1 MDLQSKDEPA
11 RLVAPRPGR
20 LMDGSCSRRLALHGS
35 GGSIHSNFQKIV
47 WIIRADYTG
56 DEIIITIKIRPC
68 LIAREIW
75 DGGKLWL
82 RID

>member
-35 GGSIHSNFQKIV
+35 RRFDSFEFPKDRV
-47 WIIRADYTG
+47 DYTG
-56 DEIIITIKIRPC
+56 GLYGRRNNHHD
-68 LIAREIW
+68 
-75 DGGKLWL
+75 
-82 RID
+82 

>member
-35 GGSIHSNFQKIV
+35 RRFDSFEFPKDRV
-47 WIIRADYTG
+47 DYTG